1 MMRGRLL
8 AIDHGIKRLG
18 LAVCDQSQLVAKE
31 LMVLKRQSRQEDFDR
46 ILRIIDDHAIAG
58 IVVGLPSD
66 LDAPDHVHS
75 QADTVRL
82 WVERLQGVISLPVM
96 FWDEQFTS
104 QDALILA
111 RQKRRRSSEP
121 IDDLAARLILQS
133 YLDAVKDGLAAPFPP
148 DTVQP

>member
-1 MMRGRLL
+1 MTGGRLL
-8 AIDHGIKRLG
+8 AIDHGVKRLG
-18 LAVCDQSQLVAKE
+18 LAVCDQSQLVAKD
-31 LMVLKRQSRQEDFDR
+31 LTVLKRKSRQEDFDR
-46 ILRIIDDHAIAG
+46 IQRIINEHAIAG

-66 LDAPDHVHS
+66 LDAPEDIHT

-82 WVERLQGVISLPVM
+82 WVERLQAVISLPVM

-104 QDALILA
+104 QDALLLA
-111 RQKRRRSSEP
+111 RQKRRKPSEP

-133 YLDAVKDGLAAPFPP
+133 YLDAVRDGLAAPFPP